1 MKVIKKIG
9 HWILFLI
16 GGYLGTWIVLAI
28 AILLPFIVG
37 LFLFDFG
44 DFGFF
49 LLGSFALTLYYGL
62 VYGLI
67 GLFFSFLNQKK
78 PDYWISN
85 IFLVL
90 ITFYFFY
97 VLITGVGDVVTEYK
111 ELFMNFK
118 GIVLLITIL
127 PAYLQIL
134 FFAVVAPFI
143 KEDWN

>member
-44 DFGFF
+44 DFWFF

-62 VYGLI
+62 VFGLT

-97 VLITGVGDVVTEYK
+97 VLITGVGDIVTEYK

-118 GIVLLITIL
+118 GITLLITIL
-127 PAYLQIL
+127 PAYFQIL
-134 FFAVVAPFI
+134 FFTVVAPFI